1 MKTAAPAAPAPTRDR
16 LVAAAVRVVARDG
29 LEAASVKTIAAD
41 AGVTPG
47 LLHYHFPSKE
57 ALLEAALREALEGY
71 LAAVRARR
79 EALPAERLLD
89 AVFEDAGAAIAADAE
104 FFRLRLAFAAKALAD
119 PALAA
124 VMRDL
129 NAAAIEENARS
140 FALARG
146 AKRPAAR
153 DRALAATLKA
163 AFDGILLAAL
173 VTPDFPVEA
182 AADILRAGARSWQS
196 RP

>member
-1 MKTAAPAAPAPTRDR
+1 MKTTAPAAALSTRDR

-29 LEAASVKTIAAD
+29 LEAASVKTIAAEAD
-41 AGVTPG
+41 VTPG

-57 ALLEAALREALEGY
+57 ALLEAALRQALEGY

-79 EALPAERLLD
+79 DALPPTRLLD
-89 AVFEDAGAAIAADAE
+89 AVFEDARAAIAADGE

-163 AFDGILLAAL
+163 AFDGVLLAAL
-173 VTPDFPVEA
+173 VTPDFPLEA
-182 AADILRAGARSWQS
+182 AADILRTGARAWQD

>member
-1 MKTAAPAAPAPTRDR
+1 MKSAAPAAAATTRDR

-29 LEAASVKTIAAD
+29 LEAASVKTIAAE
-41 AGVTPG
+41 AEVTPG
-47 LLHYHFPSKE
+47 LLHYHFSSKE
-57 ALLEAALREALEGY
+57 ALLEAALREALDGY
-71 LAAVRARR
+71 LAALRARR
-79 EALPAERLLD
+79 DRLPPTALLD
-89 AVFEDAGAAIAADAE
+89 AVFESAGQAVVADAE

-129 NAAAIEENARS
+129 NAAAIEENAKS

-146 AKRPAAR
+146 ARRPAAR

-163 AFDGILLAAL
+163 AFDGVMLAAL
-173 VTPDFPVEA
+173 MTPDFPIEA
-182 AADILRAGARSWQS
+182 AADILRAGAKSWLERS
-196 RP
+196 